1 MLSNCLR
8 SAEGFWQTDIA
19 GVSINGVP
27 IQLSERSAVID
38 TGTTI
43 IIGDQKDVEE
53 IYSQIPGSKPAPD
66 TLGEGLFTSS
76 SCCCSASSGY

>member
-8 SAEGFWQTDIA
+8 SAEGFWQTDLA
-19 GVSINGVP
+19 GVAINGVP

-38 TGTTI
+38 TTI
-43 IIGDQKDVEE
+43 IIGDQKDVEG

-66 TLGEGLFTSS
+66 TLGEGLFASS